1 MSFQQRGGFSLN
13 RNQKTDLVNALHN
26 TFNGS
31 ASVVIV
37 HCVGLTVAESTDL
50 RLKMREANCNF
61 KVTKNRITKIALKDT
76 QHEEAISLFS
86 GQTGVALS
94 KDPITLAK
102 TLVNFQKKNDM
113 LKIVGGVMD
122 SKVLAPE
129 DVAKIATL
137 PTLDEARAKI
147 AAILQTPAQQLI
159 SILLAPG
166 AKIANLAHA
175 KSLKKD

>member
-1 MSFQQRGGFSLN
+1 MNRKEKTEYVTSLKETLN
-13 RNQKTDLVNALHN
+13 DNAAMMIYHYQGLNVNQLD
-26 TFNGS
+26 
-31 ASVVIV
+31 
-37 HCVGLTVAESTDL
+37 EL
-50 RLKMREANCNF
+50 RKNMREAGALL

-76 QHEEAISLFS
+76 QHEEAISLFQ

-94 KDPITLAK
+94 KDPISLAK
-102 TLVNFQKKNDM
+102 TLVNFQKKNEM
-113 LKIVGGVMD
+113 LKIVGGIVD
-122 SKVLAPE
+122 SKVLAPD

-147 AAILQTPAQQLI
+147 VGILQTPAQQLI

>member
-1 MSFQQRGGFSLN
+1 MNRKEKTEYVTSLKETLN
-13 RNQKTDLVNALHN
+13 DNAAMMIYHYQGLNVNQLD
-26 TFNGS
+26 
-31 ASVVIV
+31 
-37 HCVGLTVAESTDL
+37 EL
-50 RLKMREANCNF
+50 RKNMREAGALL

-76 QHEEAISLFS
+76 QHEEAISLFQ

-102 TLVNFQKKNDM
+102 TLVNFQKKNEM
-113 LKIVGGVMD
+113 LKIVGGIMD
-122 SKVLAPE
+122 SKVLAPD

-147 AAILQTPAQQLI
+147 VGILQTPAQQLI

>member
-1 MSFQQRGGFSLN
+1 MNREQKSNYVTSLKESLN
-13 RNQKTDLVNALHN
+13 ANEAMMIYHYQGLNVTQLEDLRNQMRAAGAL
-26 TFNGS
+26 
-31 ASVVIV
+31 
-37 HCVGLTVAESTDL
+37 L
-50 RLKMREANCNF
+50 

-76 QHEEAISLFS
+76 QHEKAISLFS

-147 AAILQTPAQQLI
+147 VGILQTPAQQI
-159 SILLAPG
+159 VSILLAPG

-175 KSLKKD
+175 KSLKID

>member
-1 MSFQQRGGFSLN
+1 MNREQKTNYVSSLKESLN
-13 RNQKTDLVNALHN
+13 NNEAMMVYHYQGLNVNQLDDLRNQ
-26 TFNGS
+26 
-31 ASVVIV
+31 
-37 HCVGLTVAESTDL
+37 
-50 RLKMREANCNF
+50 MREAGALL

-147 AAILQTPAQQLI
+147 VAILQTPAQQLI
-159 SILLAPG
+159 SILLTPG

>member
-1 MSFQQRGGFSLN
+1 MNREQKTNYVSSLKESLN
-13 RNQKTDLVNALHN
+13 NNEAMMIYHYQGLNVNQLDDLRNQ
-26 TFNGS
+26 
-31 ASVVIV
+31 
-37 HCVGLTVAESTDL
+37 
-50 RLKMREANCNF
+50 MREAGALL

-94 KDPITLAK
+94 KNPITLAK

-147 AAILQTPAQQLI
+147 VGILQTPAQQLI

>member
-1 MSFQQRGGFSLN
+1 MNREQKSNYVSSLKESLN
-13 RNQKTDLVNALHN
+13 NNEAMMVYHYQGLNVNQLDDLRNQ
-26 TFNGS
+26 
-31 ASVVIV
+31 
-37 HCVGLTVAESTDL
+37 
-50 RLKMREANCNF
+50 MREAGALL

-147 AAILQTPAQQLI
+147 VAILQTPAQQLI

>member
-1 MSFQQRGGFSLN
+1 MNREQKSNYVSSLKESLN
-13 RNQKTDLVNALHN
+13 NNEAMMIYHYQGLNVNQLDDLRNQMRTAGAL
-26 TFNGS
+26 
-31 ASVVIV
+31 
-37 HCVGLTVAESTDL
+37 L
-50 RLKMREANCNF
+50 

>member
-1 MSFQQRGGFSLN
+1 MNKEQKINYINTLKQTLN
-13 RNQKTDLVNALHN
+13 ENAAMMIYHYQGLNVNQLD
-26 TFNGS
+26 
-31 ASVVIV
+31 
-37 HCVGLTVAESTDL
+37 EL
-50 RLKMREANCNF
+50 RKKMREAGALL

-76 QHEEAISLFS
+76 QHQEAISLFS

-102 TLVNFQKKNDM
+102 TLINFQKNNEM
-113 LKIVGGVMD
+113 LKIIGGVMD
-122 SKVLAPE
+122 AKVLAPE

-137 PTLDEARAKI
+137 PTLSEARAKI
-147 AAILQTPAQQLI
+147 VGILQAPAQKII

>member
-1 MSFQQRGGFSLN
+1 MNRKEKTEYVTSLKETLN
-13 RNQKTDLVNALHN
+13 NNAAMMIYHYQGLNVNQLD
-26 TFNGS
+26 
-31 ASVVIV
+31 
-37 HCVGLTVAESTDL
+37 EL
-50 RLKMREANCNF
+50 RKNMREAGALL

-76 QHEEAISLFS
+76 QHEEAISLFQ

-94 KDPITLAK
+94 KDPISLAK
-102 TLVNFQKKNDM
+102 TLVNFQKKNEM
-113 LKIVGGVMD
+113 LKIVGGIMD
-122 SKVLAPE
+122 SKVLAPD

-137 PTLDEARAKI
+137 PTLEEARAKI
-147 AAILQTPAQQLI
+147 VGILQTPAQQLI

>member
-1 MSFQQRGGFSLN
+1 MNKEQKINYINTLKQTLN
-13 RNQKTDLVNALHN
+13 DNAAMMIYHYQGLNVNQLD
-26 TFNGS
+26 
-31 ASVVIV
+31 
-37 HCVGLTVAESTDL
+37 EL
-50 RLKMREANCNF
+50 RKKMREAGALL

-76 QHEEAISLFS
+76 QHQEAISLFS

-102 TLVNFQKKNDM
+102 TLVNFQKNNEM
-113 LKIVGGVMD
+113 LKIIGGVMD
-122 SKVLAPE
+122 TKVLAPE

-137 PTLDEARAKI
+137 PTLSEARAKI
-147 AAILQTPAQQLI
+147 VGILQAPAQKII
-159 SILLAPG
+159 SILHAPG

>member
-1 MSFQQRGGFSLN
+1 MNREQKSNYVSSLKESLN
-13 RNQKTDLVNALHN
+13 NNEAMMIYHYQGLNVNQLDDLRNQ
-26 TFNGS
+26 
-31 ASVVIV
+31 
-37 HCVGLTVAESTDL
+37 
-50 RLKMREANCNF
+50 MREAGALL

-102 TLVNFQKKNDM
+102 TLVNFQKKNAM

-129 DVAKIATL
+129 DVAEIATL

>member
-1 MSFQQRGGFSLN
+1 MNKEQKINYINTLKQTLN
-13 RNQKTDLVNALHN
+13 ENAAMMIYHYQGLNVNQLD
-26 TFNGS
+26 
-31 ASVVIV
+31 
-37 HCVGLTVAESTDL
+37 EL
-50 RLKMREANCNF
+50 RKKMREAGALL

-76 QHEEAISLFS
+76 QHQEAISLFS

-102 TLVNFQKKNDM
+102 TLVNFQKNNEM
-113 LKIVGGVMD
+113 LKIIGGVMD
-122 SKVLAPE
+122 TKVLAPE

-137 PTLDEARAKI
+137 PTLSEARAKI
-147 AAILQTPAQQLI
+147 VGILQAPAQKII

-166 AKIANLAHA
+166 AKIVNLAHA

>member
-1 MSFQQRGGFSLN
+1 MNREQKSNYVSSLKESLN
-13 RNQKTDLVNALHN
+13 NNEAMMIYHYQGLNVNQLDDLRNQ
-26 TFNGS
+26 
-31 ASVVIV
+31 
-37 HCVGLTVAESTDL
+37 
-50 RLKMREANCNF
+50 MREAGALL

-147 AAILQTPAQQLI
+147 EAILQTPAQQLI

>member
-1 MSFQQRGGFSLN
+1 MNREQKTNYVSSLKESLN
-13 RNQKTDLVNALHN
+13 NNEAMMVYHYQGLNVNQLDDLRNQ
-26 TFNGS
+26 
-31 ASVVIV
+31 
-37 HCVGLTVAESTDL
+37 
-50 RLKMREANCNF
+50 MREAGALL

-147 AAILQTPAQQLI
+147 VAILQTPAQQLI

>member
-1 MSFQQRGGFSLN
+1 MNKEQKINYINTLKQTLN
-13 RNQKTDLVNALHN
+13 ENAAMMIYHYQGLNVNQLD
-26 TFNGS
+26 
-31 ASVVIV
+31 
-37 HCVGLTVAESTDL
+37 EL
-50 RLKMREANCNF
+50 RKKMREAGALL

-76 QHEEAISLFS
+76 QHQEAISLFS

-102 TLVNFQKKNDM
+102 TLVNFQKNNEM
-113 LKIVGGVMD
+113 LKIIGGVMD
-122 SKVLAPE
+122 AKVLAPE

-137 PTLDEARAKI
+137 PTLNEARAKI
-147 AAILQTPAQQLI
+147 VGILQAPAQKII

>member
-1 MSFQQRGGFSLN
+1 MNREQKTNYVSSLKESLN
-13 RNQKTDLVNALHN
+13 NNDAMMIYHYQGLNVNQLDDLRNQ
-26 TFNGS
+26 
-31 ASVVIV
+31 
-37 HCVGLTVAESTDL
+37 
-50 RLKMREANCNF
+50 MREAGALL

>member
-1 MSFQQRGGFSLN
+1 MNREQKLNYVSSLKESLN
-13 RNQKTDLVNALHN
+13 NNEAMMIYHYQGLNVNQLDDLRNQ
-26 TFNGS
+26 
-31 ASVVIV
+31 
-37 HCVGLTVAESTDL
+37 
-50 RLKMREANCNF
+50 MREAGALLRI
-61 KVTKNRITKIALKDT
+61 TKNRITKIALKDT
-76 QHEEAISLFS
+76 QHEEAVSLFS

>member
-1 MSFQQRGGFSLN
+1 MNREQKSNYVTSLKESLN
-13 RNQKTDLVNALHN
+13 ANTAMMIYHYQGLDVTQLDDLRNQ
-26 TFNGS
+26 
-31 ASVVIV
+31 
-37 HCVGLTVAESTDL
+37 
-50 RLKMREANCNF
+50 MRAAGAVL

-102 TLVNFQKKNDM
+102 TLVTFQKKNDM
-113 LKIVGGVMD
+113 LKIVGGIMD

-147 AAILQTPAQQLI
+147 VGILQTPAQQI
-159 SILLAPG
+159 VSILLAPG

-175 KSLKKD
+175 KSLKID

>member
-1 MSFQQRGGFSLN
+1 MMIYHYHGLN
-13 RNQKTDLVNALHN
+13 VNQLDDLRNQ
-26 TFNGS
+26 
-31 ASVVIV
+31 
-37 HCVGLTVAESTDL
+37 
-50 RLKMREANCNF
+50 MREAGALL

>member
-1 MSFQQRGGFSLN
+1 MNREQKSSYVSSLKESLN
-13 RNQKTDLVNALHN
+13 NNEAMMIYHYHGLNVNQLDDLRNQ
-26 TFNGS
+26 
-31 ASVVIV
+31 
-37 HCVGLTVAESTDL
+37 
-50 RLKMREANCNF
+50 MREAGALL

-147 AAILQTPAQQLI
+147 VGILQTPAQQLI

>member
-1 MSFQQRGGFSLN
+1 MNREQKLNYVSSLKESFNNNEAMMIYHYQGLN
-13 RNQKTDLVNALHN
+13 VNQLDDLRNQ
-26 TFNGS
+26 
-31 ASVVIV
+31 
-37 HCVGLTVAESTDL
+37 
-50 RLKMREANCNF
+50 MREAGALL

>member
-1 MSFQQRGGFSLN
+1 MNRKEKTEYVTSLKETLN
-13 RNQKTDLVNALHN
+13 NNAAMMIYHYQGLNVNQLD
-26 TFNGS
+26 
-31 ASVVIV
+31 
-37 HCVGLTVAESTDL
+37 EL
-50 RLKMREANCNF
+50 RKNMREAGALL

-76 QHEEAISLFS
+76 QHEEAISLFQ

-94 KDPITLAK
+94 KDPISLAK
-102 TLVNFQKKNDM
+102 TLVNFQKKNEM
-113 LKIVGGVMD
+113 LKIVGGIMD
-122 SKVLAPE
+122 SKVLAPD

-147 AAILQTPAQQLI
+147 VGILQTPAQQLI

>member
-1 MSFQQRGGFSLN
+1 MNREQKSNYVSSLKESLN
-13 RNQKTDLVNALHN
+13 NNEAMMVYHYQGLNVNQLDDLRNQ
-26 TFNGS
+26 
-31 ASVVIV
+31 
-37 HCVGLTVAESTDL
+37 
-50 RLKMREANCNF
+50 MREAGALL

-113 LKIVGGVMD
+113 LKIVGGVME

-147 AAILQTPAQQLI
+147 VAILQTPAQQLI

>member
-1 MSFQQRGGFSLN
+1 MNRKEKTEYVTSLKETLN
-13 RNQKTDLVNALHN
+13 ENAAMMIYHYQGLNVNQLD
-26 TFNGS
+26 
-31 ASVVIV
+31 
-37 HCVGLTVAESTDL
+37 EL
-50 RLKMREANCNF
+50 RKNMREAGALL

-76 QHEEAISLFS
+76 QHEEAISLFQ

-94 KDPITLAK
+94 KDPISLAK
-102 TLVNFQKKNDM
+102 TLVNFQKKNEM
-113 LKIVGGVMD
+113 LKIVGGIMD
-122 SKVLAPE
+122 SKVLAPDE
-129 DVAKIATL
+129 VAKIATL

-147 AAILQTPAQQLI
+147 VGILQTPAQQLI

>member
-1 MSFQQRGGFSLN
+1 MNRKEKTEYVTSLKETLN
-13 RNQKTDLVNALHN
+13 DNAAMMIYHYQGLNVNQLD
-26 TFNGS
+26 
-31 ASVVIV
+31 
-37 HCVGLTVAESTDL
+37 EL
-50 RLKMREANCNF
+50 RKNMREAGALL

-76 QHEEAISLFS
+76 QYEEAISLFQ

-94 KDPITLAK
+94 KDPISLAK
-102 TLVNFQKKNDM
+102 TLVNFQKKNEM
-113 LKIVGGVMD
+113 LKIVGGIMD
-122 SKVLAPE
+122 SKVLAPD

-147 AAILQTPAQQLI
+147 VGILQTPAQQLI

>member
-1 MSFQQRGGFSLN
+1 MNREQKSSYVSSLKESLN
-13 RNQKTDLVNALHN
+13 NNEAMMIYHYHGLNVNQLDDLRNQ
-26 TFNGS
+26 
-31 ASVVIV
+31 
-37 HCVGLTVAESTDL
+37 
-50 RLKMREANCNF
+50 MRESGALL

-102 TLVNFQKKNDM
+102 TLVNFQKKNAM

-147 AAILQTPAQQLI
+147 AVILQTPAQQLI

>member
-1 MSFQQRGGFSLN
+1 MNREQKSSYVSSLKESLN
-13 RNQKTDLVNALHN
+13 NNEAMMVYHYQGLNVNQLDDLRNQ
-26 TFNGS
+26 
-31 ASVVIV
+31 
-37 HCVGLTVAESTDL
+37 
-50 RLKMREANCNF
+50 MREAGALL

-147 AAILQTPAQQLI
+147 VAILQTPAQQLI

>member
-1 MSFQQRGGFSLN
+1 MNREQKSSYVSSLKESLN
-13 RNQKTDLVNALHN
+13 NNEAMMIYHYHGLNVNQLDDLRNQ
-26 TFNGS
+26 
-31 ASVVIV
+31 
-37 HCVGLTVAESTDL
+37 
-50 RLKMREANCNF
+50 MREAGALL

-147 AAILQTPAQQLI
+147 VAILQTPAQQLI

>member
-1 MSFQQRGGFSLN
+1 MNKEQKSNYVTSLKESLN
-13 RNQKTDLVNALHN
+13 ENEAMMIYHYQGLNVTQLDDLRNQMRAAGAL
-26 TFNGS
+26 
-31 ASVVIV
+31 
-37 HCVGLTVAESTDL
+37 L
-50 RLKMREANCNF
+50 

-122 SKVLAPE
+122 SQVLAPE

-147 AAILQTPAQQLI
+147 VGILQTPAQQI
-159 SILLAPG
+159 VSILLAPG

-175 KSLKKD
+175 KSLKID

>member
-1 MSFQQRGGFSLN
+1 MNREQKSNYVSSSLKESLN
-13 RNQKTDLVNALHN
+13 NNEAMMIYHYQGLNVNQLDDLRNQ
-26 TFNGS
+26 
-31 ASVVIV
+31 
-37 HCVGLTVAESTDL
+37 
-50 RLKMREANCNF
+50 MREAGALL

-147 AAILQTPAQQLI
+147 VAILQTPAQQLI

>member
-1 MSFQQRGGFSLN
+1 MNREQKSNYVSSLKESLN
-13 RNQKTDLVNALHN
+13 NNEAMMIYHYQGLNVNQLDDLRNQ
-26 TFNGS
+26 
-31 ASVVIV
+31 
-37 HCVGLTVAESTDL
+37 
-50 RLKMREANCNF
+50 MREAGALL

-159 SILLAPG
+159 SIFLAPG

>member
-1 MSFQQRGGFSLN
+1 MNREQKTNYVSSLKESLN
-13 RNQKTDLVNALHN
+13 NNEAMMVYHYQGLNVNQLDDLRNQ
-26 TFNGS
+26 
-31 ASVVIV
+31 
-37 HCVGLTVAESTDL
+37 
-50 RLKMREANCNF
+50 MREAGALL

-113 LKIVGGVMD
+113 LKIVGGLMD

-147 AAILQTPAQQLI
+147 VAILQTPAQQLI